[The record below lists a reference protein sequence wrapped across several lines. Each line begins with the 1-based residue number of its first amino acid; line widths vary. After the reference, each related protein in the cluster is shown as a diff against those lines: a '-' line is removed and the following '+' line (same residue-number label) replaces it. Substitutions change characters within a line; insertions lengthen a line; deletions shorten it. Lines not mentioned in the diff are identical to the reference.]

1 MASGIDR
8 AMKQYHLTVYGR
20 PRASRRMQC
29 IIRSIAIVATG
40 LFAGAAIAQNYP
52 QKTLRLIVPSS
63 PGGGSDILGRLLAQN
78 LAEQM
83 GQQVVVEHRPG
94 ASSVIGTDAAAKS
107 APDGYTLVIPPA
119 AVSVNPSIFAKM
131 PYDTLRD
138 LAAISQVAESANVL
152 VAHPALPV
160 RTVQELIA
168 LAKARPATL
177 SAASPGISGTPHMA
191 AELFKLM
198 TGVDLLIVAYKGSG
212 PGSIALMS
220 GEVTLQFTTPP
231 TALPFVRAGRMR
243 ALGVTTQSRLP
254 SMPNV
259 PTIAE
264 SGVPGYEATQWFGLF
279 AAGATPAAIVERLSQ
294 ETSRAVRA
302 PDLSERMSADGLQP
316 VGSTPREFAAY
327 LRTEMAKWAKVVKA
341 ANIKPQ

>member
-1 MASGIDR
+1 MRKMDEPTARFRTGR
-8 AMKQYHLTVYGR
+8 TVT
-20 PRASRRMQC
+20 PRATGP
-29 IIRSIAIVATG
+29 IAALMVCLI
-40 LFAGAAIAQNYP
+40 AGAAGAQP
-52 QKTLRLIVPSS
+52 FPHKPLRMIVPSS
-63 PGGGSDILGRLLAQN
+63 PGGGSDIMGRFLAQK
-78 LAEQM
+78 LAEQL
-83 GQQVVVEHRPG
+83 GQQVVVENRPG

-138 LAAISQVAESANVL
+138 LTAISQVAESANVL

-160 RTVQELIA
+160 RTIKDLIA
-168 LAKARPATL
+168 LAKAKPGTL

-198 TGVDLLIVAYKGSG
+198 TGTDFLIIVYKGSG
-212 PGSIALMS
+212 PGSIAVMS
-220 GEVTLQFTTPP
+220 GEVPLQFSTPP
-231 TALPFVRAGRMR
+231 SSLPYVRAGRMR
-243 ALGVTTQSRLP
+243 ALGVTTKSRVP
-254 SMPNV
+254 SMPDV

-264 SGVPGYEATQWFGLF
+264 AGVPGYEATQWFGLF
-279 AAGATPAAIVERLSQ
+279 TAGGTPAVIVERLAQ

-302 PDLSERMSADGLQP
+302 HDLKARMSAEGLQP
-316 VGSTPREFAAY
+316 VGSTPAEFSAY
-327 LRTEMAKWAKVVKA
+327 LKAEMAKWAKVVKA

>member
-1 MASGIDR
+1 MSNNSLAMQMHIEPCVRPYIGRQVTVLMACLAVSS
-8 AMKQYHLTVYGR
+8 
-20 PRASRRMQC
+20 ASAQPFPYKPLRM
-29 IIRSIAIVATG
+29 
-40 LFAGAAIAQNYP
+40 
-52 QKTLRLIVPSS
+52 IVPSS
-63 PGGGSDILGRLLAQN
+63 PGGGSDIMGRFLAQK

-83 GQQVVVEHRPG
+83 GQQVIVENRPG

-131 PYDTLRD
+131 PFDALRD

-160 RTVQELIA
+160 RTIKDLIA
-168 LAKARPATL
+168 LAKAKPGTL

-198 TGVDLLIVAYKGSG
+198 TATDFLIIVYKGSG

-220 GEVTLQFTTPP
+220 GEVPLQFSTPP
-231 TALPFVRAGRMR
+231 SSLPYVRAGRMR
-243 ALGVTTQSRLP
+243 VLGVTTKTRVP
-254 SMPNV
+254 SMPDI

-264 SGVPGYEATQWFGLF
+264 SGVPGYEATQLFGLF
-279 AAGATPAAIVERLSQ
+279 TAGGTPTAIVERLAQ
-294 ETSRAVRA
+294 ETARAVRSS
-302 PDLSERMSADGLQP
+302 DLKERMSAEGLQP
-316 VGSTPREFAAY
+316 VGSTPAEFSAY
-327 LRTEMAKWAKVVKA
+327 LRAEMAKWAKVVKA
-341 ANIKPQ
+341 ANIKPQP